1 MATHAIPK
9 KWIPNTKYH
18 RKCSG
23 PLTIL
28 DLRSNL
34 VASRSVYVPT
44 TTSNG
49 LYILPSQKS
58 NQEKHIYLHI
68 SCPFFHLLVTSH
80 NNNQQMYQSHF
91 QLTKEFVFLS
101 DDFINFFSVLASTC
115 CYIFNKAIILCVCH
129 FIRSFDAMKYVTF
142 PSTLSLSLSLTE
154 EIRKSDR
161 TLCHKNRI
169 VYICKLLVSFIVAVY
184 LLR

>member
-1 MATHAIPK
+1 MA
-9 KWIPNTKYH
+9 Y
-18 RKCSG
+18 
-23 PLTIL
+23 
-28 DLRSNL
+28 
-34 VASRSVYVPT
+34 
-44 TTSNG
+44 
-49 LYILPSQKS
+49 
-58 NQEKHIYLHI
+58 I
-68 SCPFFHLLVTSH
+68 SCPPRKATKKNIYTYIYHAHFFHLLVTSH

-142 PSTLSLSLSLTE
+142 PSTLSLSLSLSLRGD
-154 EIRKSDR
+154 RKSDR

-169 VYICKLLVSFIVAVY
+169 VHICKLLVSFIVAVY